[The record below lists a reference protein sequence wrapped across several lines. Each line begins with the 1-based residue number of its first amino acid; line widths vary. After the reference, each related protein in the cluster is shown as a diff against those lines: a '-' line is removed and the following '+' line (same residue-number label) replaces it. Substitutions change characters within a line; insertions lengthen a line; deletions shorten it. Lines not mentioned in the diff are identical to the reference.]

1 MKHASTSD
9 EEFIEQTIVRVSREV
24 AELLGR
30 ADSDARRA
38 SLKWRWATL
47 DSLGQTQDSMA
58 RSKRLRNNAWAVG
71 RLIV

>member
-30 ADSDARRA
+30 VDSDARRA

-47 DSLGQTQDSMA
+47 DSLARTQDSLA
-58 RSKRLRNNAWAVG
+58 RSKRLRSNAAA
-71 RLIV
+71 R